1 MRHRGLRA
9 ARSQITNRELQI
21 CRPAILQITNCKLQM
36 RQRGYM
42 MITLMLTIAL
52 LTIAGLAALPMI
64 RQQIQRDREE
74 EMIHRGTAYMRA
86 IQHFYK
92 KLGRY
97 PTRVEELEDTNNI
110 RYLRKRY
117 TDPLSIDRSTGKEKE
132 FKYLHQMDILLNNGP
147 ALGQMPGAGGIPG
160 PGGSGNQ
167 TALLGALEQ
176 AVGSGDAGA
185 LLGQLQQAG
194 GGNAGAMLG
203 ALQQAG
209 ATSAQIPAIGDSGN
223 AASDNPSSGNSADA
237 GGNTSSPGSSPSGP
251 SGQVFGG
258 GPILGVAST
267 SKAKSIRE
275 FYGKSHYKDWYF
287 IYMPQAITMGL
298 LKGPVNPNG
307 TTPNFNGINPNQT
320 QPSGLSNQPG
330 NQPPLGSSPTNS
342 PTPGFPTIPPDSPA
356 PAPPPQQ

>member
-1 MRHRGLRA
+1 
-9 ARSQITNRELQI
+9 
-21 CRPAILQITNCKLQM
+21 M
-36 RQRGYM
+36 RQHGYM

-97 PTRVEELEDTNNI
+97 PTRVEELENTNNI

-117 TDPLSIDRSTGKEKE
+117 TDPLSVDRSTGKEKE

-147 ALGQMPGAGGIPG
+147 VLGQMPGAGGSMGSGGIPG
-160 PGGSGNQ
+160 LGGSGNQ

-176 AVGSGDAGA
+176 AVGSGS
-185 LLGQLQQAG
+185 
-194 GGNAGAMLG
+194 AGAMLG

-209 ATSAQIPAIGDSGN
+209 ITSAQIPGIGDSGN
-223 AASDNPSSGNSADA
+223 ASSDNPSSGNSAEA
-237 GGNTSSPGSSPSGP
+237 GGNTSSPGAPSSGSNSGSSSGP

-275 FYGKSHYKDWYF
+275 FYGKNHYKDWYF
-287 IYMPQAITMGL
+287 IYLPQAITMGL

-307 TTPNFNGINPNQT
+307 TTPNYNNGNLNPAQ
-320 QPSGLSNQPG
+320 SGGLSNQPG
-330 NQPPLGSSPTNS
+330 NQPTQGSSPAGS
-342 PTPGFPTIPPDSPA
+342 PTPGFPTMPPDSPA
-356 PAPPPQQ
+356 PASPPQQ